1 MKVVILSKKLSN
13 RFQLNLISG
22 LWVAY
27 LFIGK
32 DSEIRLSWCIFKELT
47 GIDCFL
53 CGITRACVAIIN
65 FNFVEAFYLNSL
77 SFALMLF
84 SVALIFTLPFPKL
97 NLVLTEMPTK
107 KYFVPV
113 ITTGFLLNLIF

>member
-1 MKVVILSKKLSN
+1 MIAAILSKKLSN

-27 LFIGK
+27 LFIEK

-65 FNFVEAFYLNSL
+65 FNFIEAFYLNSL